1 MRRWVRARP
10 LPDHRSPCGS
20 GRSGPRSGAPCDAQ
34 PRCLCIQPPHVR
46 LPHAQ
51 RDGVPFLR
59 WCARSALAPE
69 FCSRRSL
76 PIYPIRYKYHIY
88 SRSLASHAYRS
99 ATTATRRSGWGSRRA
114 DASRW
119 RRPAQGGADGR
130 AREPA
135 RVFRKK
141 MSIKRAVLRAISYEI
156 TVSTSHTTKNIVWV
170 TRDGEQMHIP
180 KKQRKKKRRK
190 KR

>member
-1 MRRWVRARP
+1 MRRWVRARH

-20 GRSGPRSGAPCDAQ
+20 ERSGPRSGAPCDAQ

-76 PIYPIRYKYHIY
+76 PIYPIRYKYHIC
-88 SRSLASHAYRS
+88 SRSLAPHAYRS
-99 ATTATRRSGWGSRRA
+99 ATTATRRSGSRRA

-119 RRPAQGGADGR
+119 RRPAQGGAVR
-130 AREPA
+130 ANRP
-135 RVFRKK
+135 VFSVEKNVHK
-141 MSIKRAVLRAISYEI
+141 AVLRAISYEI
-156 TVSTSHTTKNIVWV
+156 TVSTSHTTKNIVCV

-180 KKQRKKKRRK
+180 RKTKKSRRKRRK